1 MKQLYNT
8 KRKKW
13 PAIIVTALIVVA
25 VVGIATW
32 SNSTAWERDLSVKYI
47 DYVSNEPGGSNYYL
61 YEITNNTNRTLRSV
75 TAEVEVLNG
84 NTRKWTFEDR
94 IGEIKVGETKEYKI
108 YVSDMED
115 SARERGEKLSW
126 SSADIKR
133 ISYN

>member
-1 MKQLYNT
+1 MKQLYPA

-13 PAIIVTALIVVA
+13 PVVIVVALIVVA
-25 VVGIATW
+25 VVGVATW
-32 SNSTAWERDLSVKYI
+32 SNTTAWERDLTVKYV
-47 DYVSNEPGGSNYYL
+47 DYVSNESGGSNYYL

-94 IGEIKVGETKEYKI
+94 IGEIKVGETEEYKI

-115 SARERGEKLSW
+115 SARERGEKLTW

-133 ISYN
+133 IEYN